1 MTRTDRILDLMVAA
15 DSTGRGVREAIAAT
29 LGGNSPNSPEWI
41 KERRHMGIHW
51 TELIVVA
58 FVALLIFGPKR
69 LPEIGGAVGRTYREF
84 KKSLGEISELAT
96 KELAPERQLP
106 PAAETD
112 APAHAIRDASPPRT

>member
-1 MTRTDRILDLMVAA
+1 
-15 DSTGRGVREAIAAT
+15 
-29 LGGNSPNSPEWI
+29 
-41 KERRHMGIHW
+41 MGIHW

-96 KELAPERQLP
+96 NELAASQRQLP
-106 PAAETD
+106 PVTAACET
-112 APAHAIRDASPPRT
+112 ATSHAIRDGGPPRT

>member
-1 MTRTDRILDLMVAA
+1 
-15 DSTGRGVREAIAAT
+15 
-29 LGGNSPNSPEWI
+29 
-41 KERRHMGIHW
+41 MGIHW

-96 KELAPERQLP
+96 NELAAPERQLP
-106 PAAETD
+106 PAPAPETG
-112 APAHAIRDASPPRT
+112 PTAHAIRDAVPRTCPRG

>member
-1 MTRTDRILDLMVAA
+1 
-15 DSTGRGVREAIAAT
+15 
-29 LGGNSPNSPEWI
+29 
-41 KERRHMGIHW
+41 MGIHW

-96 KELAPERQLP
+96 NELAAPERQLP
-106 PAAETD
+106 PAAPAPKTD
-112 APAHAIRDASPPRT
+112 AADHAIGDPALPRT